1 MKITKAEL
9 RMDQGWERLFV
20 TIDGQEYLLPVAKPI
35 FLAQGMTQAPEAWP
49 YEIQRR
55 EIFVELGDEEAD
67 TEDAQGIT
75 DPVIVGIAIRAAF
88 QRASGQ
94 LGEIAIPTESEA
106 FAEIQRIRKYH
117 RD

>member
-49 YEIQRR
+49 
-55 EIFVELGDEEAD
+55 
-67 TEDAQGIT
+67 
-75 DPVIVGIAIRAAF
+75 
-88 QRASGQ
+88 
-94 LGEIAIPTESEA
+94 
-106 FAEIQRIRKYH
+106 
-117 RD
+117 